1 MKVVVIVIFIIIAIL
16 AILAGIYIYLYNKLQ
31 KNIIRVNEAES
42 EIDETLRKR

>member
-31 KNIIRVNEAES
+31 KKLLSNIIS
-42 EIDETLRKR
+42 LLK